1 LTERKSIHVGAV
13 VDLGLETFRTPD
25 SNEMTLEIVRHPG
38 GAAVV
43 ALDDTDQVCL
53 VRQYRHAAGG
63 WIIELP
69 AGKIDGGEE
78 PAITARREL
87 QEEAG
92 LTAGNWQSLDRMIST
107 PGFCDEVIFL
117 FLARN
122 LTQGPT
128 EHETGEFIEVFWQPL
143 SEACRQARD
152 GDIFDAKTVIGLL
165 RAEALMQAGRG

>member
-1 LTERKSIHVGAV
+1 MTERKSIHVGAV
-13 VDLGLETFRTPD
+13 VDLGLETFQTPD

-43 ALDDTDQVCL
+43 ALDATDRVCL

-63 WIIELP
+63 WIVELP
-69 AGKIDGGEE
+69 AGKIDRGEQ
-78 PAITARREL
+78 PAVTAKREL

-92 LTAGNWQSLDRMIST
+92 LLADTWQSLERMIST

-117 FLARN
+117 FLARD
-122 LTQGPT
+122 LTQGAT
-128 EHETGEFIEVFWQPL
+128 EHESGEFIEVFWQPL

-165 RAEALMQAGRG
+165 RAEALIQADRA